1 MIKAIT
7 GRLGAILVLLVAL
20 GLTALAFVTS
30 PGQPAAQATDGL
42 PAGKQSTRVT
52 ELEDRFPSGRTQTA
66 LVIFERAGGPLTD
79 DDQKAVG
86 RARDAAAAVA
96 LGGRVAPPVPSDDKQ
111 AVLVAVP
118 LSDGGTADLADEVD
132 RLRTAVTGDAVQRP
146 DGLTVLVTGGPA
158 FARDIAAAFEG
169 ADFTLLAATAIV
181 VAVLLLVTYRSPIL
195 WLVPLAVIGTADQV
209 VAKLLPW
216 VAKVAGQP
224 TEGQVSGIVSV
235 LVFGAGTDYAL
246 LLIARYREEL
256 RHTEHRREAMAAAL
270 RGAAPA
276 IIGSA
281 TTVVLALLTLLFA
294 VLTTNRTLGAAA
306 ALGVVVALLFGLV
319 VLPAALV
326 SLPRGVFWPFV
337 PRAGSEDPAHAGF
350 WSRVAGG
357 VERRPRIV
365 LLAAVVLLAGLAAG
379 LAGTKLGL
387 SQTEQF
393 RTKVESVT
401 GAQALARHYPGQ
413 AAQPVTVVV
422 DAPAADRA
430 VAAARQAEGVAK
442 VGEPEKSDDG
452 ALVTFDVNITAES
465 GTATADRT
473 VKDLRARLGALDG
486 ANALVGG
493 DPAGDLDGRDA
504 NLRDDSVVVPL
515 VLAVVLLVL
524 VLLLRSLVAPLL
536 LLFTVVASFA
546 ASLGA
551 ASLVLRYVLDIPAI
565 GTAVPLLA
573 FLFLVALG
581 VDYNIFLATRAREE
595 AVRHGTRAGMVRAL
609 ATTGGVITSAGILLA
624 AVFAVLGVL
633 PVIVLTQIGVIVGI
647 GVVVDTLIVRTI
659 VVPALAL
666 LLGDRFWWPARIH
679 GRPEPEGRHEAPDDG
694 EAPGRHEAPA
704 PGRHLEGVRTEP

>member
-1 MIKAIT
+1 MRIATAIT
-7 GRLGAILVLLVAL
+7 GRIGAIIVLLVAA
-20 GLTALAFVTS
+20 GLTALAFATS
-30 PGQPAAQATDGL
+30 PEQPAARATDGL

-52 ELEDRFPSGRTQTA
+52 ELQDRFPSGRTQTA
-66 LVIFERAGGPLTD
+66 LVIFEREGGPLTD
-79 DDQKAVG
+79 ADRQAVD
-86 RARDAAAAVA
+86 RARAAAGPIA
-96 LGGRVAPPVPSDDKQ
+96 LGGRVAPAAPSDDRQ
-111 AVLVAVP
+111 AMLVAVP
-118 LSDGGTADLADEVD
+118 LRAGGTEQVAGEVE
-132 RLRTAVTGDAVQRP
+132 RLRAAVTGVQP
-146 DGLTVLVTGGPA
+146 PEGLRVRVTGGPA
-158 FARDIAAAFEG
+158 FARDISAAFDG
-169 ADFTLLAATAIV
+169 ADLTLLAATAIV

-224 TEGQVSGIVSV
+224 TQGQISGIVSV

-256 RHTEHRREAMAAAL
+256 RHTGNRRGAMAAAL

-276 IIGSA
+276 VIGSA

-306 ALGVVVALLFGLV
+306 ALGVIVALVFGLV

-326 SLPRGVFWPFV
+326 CLPRGVFWPFV
-337 PRAGSEDPAHAGF
+337 PRVGSEDPAHAGF

-357 VERRPRIV
+357 VQRRPRLV
-365 LLAAVVLLAGLAAG
+365 LAAAVVLLAALTAG
-379 LAGTKLGL
+379 LAGTKIGL

-393 RTKVESVT
+393 RTEVESVT
-401 GAQALARHYPGQ
+401 GAEALARHFPAG
-413 AAQPVTVVV
+413 AAQPVAVIV

-430 VAAARQAEGVAK
+430 RAAANGVAGVAE
-442 VGEPEKSDDG
+442 VGEPERSDDG
-452 ALVTFDVNITAES
+452 ALVTFTVDLTSGS
-465 GTATADRT
+465 GTAAADRT
-473 VKDLRARLGALDG
+473 VQDLRAALAGIPGAG
-486 ANALVGG
+486 ALVGG
-493 DPAGDLDGRDA
+493 DPAADLDEREA
-504 NLRDDSVVVPL
+504 NLRDDYVVVPL

-524 VLLLRSLVAPLL
+524 VLVLRSLVAPLL
-536 LLFTVVASFA
+536 LLVTVVVSFA

-551 ASLVLRYVLDIPAI
+551 ASLVLRHVLDIPAL

-595 AVRHGTRAGMVRAL
+595 APHLGTRAGMVRAL

-647 GVVVDTLIVRTI
+647 GVVVDTLVVRTI

-666 LLGDRFWWPARIH
+666 LLGEWFWWPASVE
-679 GRPEPEGRHEAPDDG
+679 GRPEAPEPSARRPEGV
-694 EAPGRHEAPA
+694 GRQQ
-704 PGRHLEGVRTEP
+704 

>member
-1 MIKAIT
+1 MRIATAIT
-7 GRLGAILVLLVAL
+7 GRLGAIIVLLVAA

-30 PGQPAAQATDGL
+30 PEQPAARATDGL

-66 LVIFERAGGPLTD
+66 LVVFERAGGPLTED
-79 DDQKAVG
+79 DRKAVD
-86 RARDAAAAVA
+86 RAREAVHAQAPAA
-96 LGGRVAPPVPSDDKQ
+96 PSGDKQ
-111 AVLVAVP
+111 ALLVAVP
-118 LSDGGTADLADEVD
+118 LKAGGIEQVADEVEQ
-132 RLRTAVTGDAVQRP
+132 LRATVAAVQRP
-146 DGLTVLVTGGPA
+146 EGLTVLVTGGPA
-158 FARDIAAAFEG
+158 FARDISAAFEG

-256 RHTEHRREAMAAAL
+256 RRTESRRGAMAAAL

-276 IIGSA
+276 VVGSA

-306 ALGVVVALLFGLV
+306 ALGVVVALAFGLV

-326 SLPRGVFWPFV
+326 CLPRGVFWPFV
-337 PRAGSEDPAHAGF
+337 PHVGSDEPAHSGLWA
-350 WSRVAGG
+350 RVAAG
-357 VERRPRIV
+357 VQRRPRIV
-365 LLAAVVLLAGLAAG
+365 LAAAVLLLAGLAAG
-379 LAGTKLGL
+379 LAGTKIGL

-393 RTKVESVT
+393 RTQVESVT
-401 GAQALARHYPGQ
+401 GAETLARHYPAG
-413 AAQPVTVVV
+413 AAQPVTVIVN
-422 DAPAADRA
+422 APSADRA
-430 VAAARQAEGVAK
+430 VAVAHGVAGVAK
-442 VGEPEKSDDG
+442 VGEPERSDDG
-452 ALVTFDVNITAES
+452 TLVTFDVDLTSGS
-465 GTATADRT
+465 GTAAADRT
-473 VKDLRARLGALDG
+473 VKDLRTGLAGLPG
-486 ANALVGG
+486 ALVGG
-493 DPAGDLDGRDA
+493 DPAADLDERDA
-504 NLRDDSVVVPL
+504 NLRDDFVVVPL

-536 LLFTVVASFA
+536 LLFTVVVSFA

-551 ASLVLRYVLDIPAI
+551 ASLVLRHLLDIPAL

-595 AVRHGTRAGMVRAL
+595 AAHLGTREGMVRAL

-666 LLGDRFWWPARIH
+666 LLGDAFWWPAKAA
-679 GRPEPEGRHEAPDDG
+679 APQSVESRDQIS
-694 EAPGRHEAPA
+694 
-704 PGRHLEGVRTEP
+704 VS

>member
-1 MIKAIT
+1 MRVASAIT
-7 GRLGAILVLLVAL
+7 GRLGAILVLLIAV

-30 PGQPAAQATDGL
+30 PGQPAASATDGL

-66 LVIFERAGGPLTD
+66 LVVFERTSGPLTAD
-79 DDQKAVG
+79 DMQAVD
-86 RARDAAAAVA
+86 RVRQAVNTQ
-96 LGGRVAPPVPSDDKQ
+96 APPVPSEDKQ

-118 LSDGGTADLADEVD
+118 LKSGGIEQVADEVVQ
-132 RLRTAVTGDAVQRP
+132 LRASIDNVQAP

-158 FARDIAAAFEG
+158 FARDISAAFEG

-256 RHTEHRREAMAAAL
+256 RRTESRREAMAIAL

-276 IIGSA
+276 VIGSA

-306 ALGVVVALLFGLV
+306 ALGVVVALAFGLI

-326 SLPRGVFWPFV
+326 CLPRGVFWPFV
-337 PRAGSEDPAHAGF
+337 PRVGSDDPAHAGF

-357 VERRPRIV
+357 VEKRPRVV
-365 LLAAVVLLAGLAAG
+365 LGVAVLLLAGLAAG
-379 LAGTKLGL
+379 LAGTKIGL

-393 RTKVESVT
+393 RTEVESVT
-401 GAQALARHYPGQ
+401 GAEALARHYPAG
-413 AAQPVTVVV
+413 AAQPVTVIV
-422 DAPAADRA
+422 DASAADQA
-430 VAAARQAEGVAK
+430 VSAAKGVAGVAK
-442 VGEPEKSDDG
+442 VGEPERSDDG
-452 ALVTFDVNITAES
+452 ALVTFDVDLTSGS

-473 VKDLRARLGALDG
+473 VQDLRAALKG
-486 ANALVGG
+486 TAGALVGG
-493 DPAGDLDGRDA
+493 DPAADLDERDA
-504 NLRDDSVVVPL
+504 NLRDDYVVVPL

-536 LLFTVVASFA
+536 LLFTVVVSFA

-551 ASLVLRYVLDIPAI
+551 ASLVLRYVLDIPAL

-595 AVRHGTRAGMVRAL
+595 AAHLGTRKGMVRAL

-647 GVVVDTLIVRTI
+647 GVVLDTLIVRTI

-666 LLGDRFWWPARIH
+666 LLGDRFWWPATIK
-679 GRPEPEGRHEAPDDG
+679 GRHEAEGRHEDPEPSD
-694 EAPGRHEAPA
+694 
-704 PGRHLEGVRTEP
+704 GRHLEGVRSEQ